1 MKGDMIVQATL
12 VEAIFD
18 LNDYFNISNRMT
30 DAQTIDVVRL
40 IMEKFNYFKLA
51 DFKLCFKNAK
61 TGLYGKVYNRIDGL
75 IIFEWL
81 NLYASERIQ
90 VAETASIARDNALK
104 NPKINP
110 EEINPEGQ
118 KKVMDILSNAIEQT
132 KADKQKDKKVN
143 RGNSEYDQL
152 VQSYFREFDEIYK
165 KGRETNGTRFIVL
178 EGKQMNQ
185 AEFIDF
191 RLKQLEEN
199 SK

>member
-81 NLYASERIQ
+81 NLYAAERIQ
-90 VAETASIARDNALK
+90 VAETASIAKDNALK
-104 NPKINP
+104 NQKINP

-118 KKVMDILSNAIEQT
+118 KKVLEILSSVVDNT
-132 KADKQKDKKVN
+132 KADQLKSKKVN
-143 RGNSEYDQL
+143 RGNSEFDQL

-165 KGRETNGTRFIVL
+165 NRPESSKENERLKFITVD
-178 EGKQMNQ
+178 GKQMNQ
-185 AEFIDF
+185 AEFIDYK
-191 RLKQLEEN
+191 LKQI
-199 SK
+199 